1 MGKLDGKVAII
12 TGGARGQGASHAQ
25 TLLNEGA
32 KVVITDVNSEAGE
45 SLARE
50 LGENAKFIKHD
61 VSNESDWQNVV
72 NETES
77 TFGPINILVNNAG
90 INFFKP
96 THEMTEEE
104 YSRVIN
110 INQVSVFLGMKTVFP
125 SMSKTK
131 EGSIINISSVGG
143 LFSQQG
149 AIAYSASKFA
159 VTGMTKAAALDFAK
173 HGIRVNSIHPGTIR
187 TPMLDVPGTEDAVK
201 SLIEK
206 TPLKRLGESEEV
218 SKLVLFLASND
229 SSFSTGSEFILDG
242 GATAS
247 L

>member
-1 MGKLDGKVAII
+1 MGKLDGKVAIV
-12 TGGARGQGASHAQ
+12 TGGSRGQGASHVQ
-25 TLLNEGA
+25 TLVKEGA
-32 KVVITDVNSEAGE
+32 KVVIADILADEGEA
-45 SLARE
+45 LAKE
-50 LGENAKFIKHD
+50 LGENARFIKLD
-61 VSNESDWQNVV
+61 VSNESNWQNVV

-96 THEMTEEE
+96 TQEMNEEE
-104 YSRVIN
+104 YRRVIN

-143 LFSQQG
+143 LFSQKG

-159 VTGMTKAAALDFAK
+159 VTGMTKAAALDFAE

-201 SLIEK
+201 DLIEN

-218 SKLVLFLASND
+218 SKLVSFLASND
-229 SSFSTGSEFILDG
+229 SSFSTGSEFTLDG